1 VAASPAIGVDGG
13 IALFRVCNYYP
24 VRHMLARIQQ
34 DYPMK
39 PEPIGVKASL
49 PGFGEPA

>member
-24 VRHMLARIQQ
+24 VRHMLARMQQ
-34 DYPMK
+34 DH
-39 PEPIGVKASL
+39 PIVKASL